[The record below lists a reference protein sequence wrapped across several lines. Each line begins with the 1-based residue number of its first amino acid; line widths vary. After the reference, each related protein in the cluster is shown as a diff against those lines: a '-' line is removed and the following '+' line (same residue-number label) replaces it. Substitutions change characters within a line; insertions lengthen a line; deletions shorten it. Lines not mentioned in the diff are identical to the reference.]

1 MILKEVK
8 NYNPNV
14 KNIIK
19 EIFEEVFQK
28 EIQDFDWDIETGFKI
43 RGKDWKTQIDNQFI
57 LLEKINTAMQ
67 KEIDRVFKIRCD
79 SSVRINLD
87 EQPELDDASIKV
99 DFIQIMYRLLNNG
112 KDGNVEIVIPIYA
125 DSKILFGG
133 EHHTITKKVDEYI
146 IGLDSWMNFEIRA
159 TNKFDTDTATFSLI
173 DNGEYSYIKKDDGLW
188 KKFKTGIDPVK
199 SKNYDSFETVDNHT
213 L

>member
-1 MILKEVK
+1 MTIKEVK

-19 EIFEEVFQK
+19 KIFEEVFQK
-28 EIQDFDWDIETGFKI
+28 EIQDFDWNIETGFKI
-43 RGKDWKTQIDNQFI
+43 RGRDWKTQIDNQI
-57 LLEKINTAMQ
+57 TLLEKINLAMQ
-67 KEIDRVFKIRCD
+67 EEIDRVIKIRCD

-99 DFIQIMYRLLNNG
+99 DFIQIMYRLMNYG
-112 KDGNVEIVIPIYA
+112 KYDNAEIVIPIFA

-133 EHHTITKKVDEYI
+133 EHHTITKKSDEYI

-159 TNKFDTDTATFSLI
+159 TNKFDTDTAEFSLI
-173 DNGEYSYIKKDDGLW
+173 EDGEYSYIKKDDGAW
-188 KKFKTGIDPVK
+188 KKFKTGTDPVK
-199 SKNYDSFETVDNHT
+199 SKSYDSFETADNHR